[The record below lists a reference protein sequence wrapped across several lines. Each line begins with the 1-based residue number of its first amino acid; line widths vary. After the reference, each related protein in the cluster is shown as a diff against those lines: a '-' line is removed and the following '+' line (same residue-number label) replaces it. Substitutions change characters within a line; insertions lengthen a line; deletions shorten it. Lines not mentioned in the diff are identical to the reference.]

1 MFETHNQKKITALAF
16 SANAMAYHF
25 ENIQEML
32 NTRKTLL
39 KRCNT
44 SSASFNLKCVIFL

>member
-1 MFETHNQKKITALAF
+1 MFENHNQKKITALAF
-16 SANAMAYHF
+16 SSIVMGYHF
-25 ENIQEML
+25 ENTSC

-44 SSASFNLKCVIFL
+44 SSANFNLKYVTFL